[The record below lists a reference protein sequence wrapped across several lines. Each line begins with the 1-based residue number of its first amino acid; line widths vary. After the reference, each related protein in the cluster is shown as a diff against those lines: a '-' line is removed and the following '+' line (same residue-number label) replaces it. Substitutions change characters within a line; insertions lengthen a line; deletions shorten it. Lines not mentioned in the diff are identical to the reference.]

1 MENLKRY
8 LSNHPQD
15 LKDWLDQFPWEDFDA
30 EITIHEDE
38 EEKVVI
44 GKKVTIQTNAEI
56 AGLLICQEAEIGEGA
71 EILGTMVC
79 GKGLINK
86 NAECNYIIARNVVI
100 GEDAE
105 IQSAIV
111 SDSLKI
117 ENGAEVDELETLEST
132 YIDLHHQSLIKKK
145 STLSA
150 EDYKTAIS
158 LRLKIVLEAALS
170 QLEAKNG

>member
-1 MENLKRY
+1 MEALKRY

-38 EEKVVI
+38 EEKIVI
-44 GKKVTIQTNAEI
+44 GKKVTIQINAEI
-56 AGLLICQEAEIGEGA
+56 TGLLICQEVVIGEGA
-71 EILGTMVC
+71 EILGTMIC
-79 GKGLINK
+79 DEGLINK
-86 NAECNYIIARNVVI
+86 DAECNYLIARIVAI

-105 IQSAIV
+105 IRSAIV

-132 YIDLHHQSLIKKK
+132 NIDLHHQSLFKKK
-145 STLSA
+145 SKLST
-150 EDYKTAIS
+150 EDFRTAVS
-158 LRLKIVLEAALS
+158 QRLQIVLESAIS
-170 QLEAKNG
+170 QLEAENG